1 LLAVYA
7 LTLMVSALLLFLVQP
22 MFAKMVLPSLG
33 GTPAVWNTCMVF
45 FQGMLLAGYGYAH
58 LGAKFL
64 TPKRQAGLHV
74 VLLAVSLLAL
84 PIAPR
89 YVDPGTAAPIPW
101 LIGLLLVSLG
111 IPFFMLSASAPLLQ
125 RWFAASGHAH
135 ARDPYFLYG
144 ASNLGSLA
152 ALIGY
157 PLLMEPLFR
166 LGQQSSLWS
175 MGYALL
181 VILVAV
187 AAWLLKR
194 AVGNKPA
201 EIPADAPVLDD
212 TPVTTA
218 RRLRWIALAFVP
230 SSLLLGVTTYITTD
244 LAAVPLLWVV
254 PLAIYL
260 LTFVIVFARK
270 PLLKHAWMV
279 RAQPFL
285 LLPVVMLLLWNQKT
299 MVWLM
304 APLHLVLFFA
314 CAMVCHG
321 ELAKDR
327 PAARHLTEF
336 YLWMSFGGVL
346 GGMFNALVAPIV
358 FSNVH
363 EYPIAVA
370 LACMLRP
377 YLERQPAGPRA
388 WITDLVLPG
397 ILAVGLTIYTVKFA
411 WAGDTGPT
419 PATMM
424 IVSIAIGLLIY
435 ACRLR
440 PLRFGLAV
448 GAVLLAGTLSADG
461 PVPVLLAERSFFGVH
476 KISLDEA
483 GTYKL
488 LTHGTTIHGAQA
500 TDPEDAKEPLTYY
513 HFEGPLGQIAE
524 MMDTRLKD
532 HRIGAVGLGSG
543 AVSCY
548 AEAGIRLTFFEID
561 PVVVR
566 FASNPKYFSYV
577 SDCGATRPDFVI
589 GDARLTLARQP
600 DGVFTLLILDA
611 FSSDAIPLHLVTR
624 EAMQLYLA
632 KLAPDGVIAFHIS
645 NRYLD
650 LSPVLAAIIREL
662 GLVARIS
669 NEAELD
675 EEESRANKR
684 YPATWVA
691 IARKP
696 ELLGPLW
703 TAGNWAEL
711 KEKPGVGAWT
721 DDFSNILSVLTIRTK
736 ND

>member
-1 LLAVYA
+1 LLAIYA
-7 LTLMVSALLLFLVQP
+7 STLMVSALLLFLVQP

-45 FQGMLLAGYGYAH
+45 FQAMLLGGYAYAH
-58 LGAKFL
+58 LGTKFL
-64 TPKRQAGLHV
+64 TPKRQAGVHV
-74 VLLAVSLLAL
+74 VLLAVSLIAL

-101 LIGLLLVSLG
+101 LIGLLFVSLG
-111 IPFFMLSASAPLLQ
+111 VPFFMLSASAPLLQ

-157 PLLMEPLFR
+157 PLLMEPLLR
-166 LGQQSSLWS
+166 LGQQSTLWS
-175 MGYALL
+175 IGYELL
-181 VILVAV
+181 VVLIAIS
-187 AAWLLKR
+187 AWMLKR
-194 AVGNKPA
+194 AVGNQPA
-201 EIPADAPVLDD
+201 AAAPDAVALDDAPV
-212 TPVTTA
+212 TNT
-218 RRLRWIALAFVP
+218 RRLHWIALAFVP

-260 LTFVIVFARK
+260 LTFVIVFARR
-270 PLLKHAWMV
+270 PLLKHPWMV

-304 APLHLVLFFA
+304 APLHLLLFFA

-346 GGMFNALVAPIV
+346 GGMFNALVAPVV

-377 YLERQPAGPRA
+377 YLETKPAGPRA
-388 WITDLVLPG
+388 WIVDLALPG
-397 ILAVGLTIYTVKFA
+397 ILALGLCIYAVKFA
-411 WAGDTGPT
+411 WDGSGPT
-419 PATMM
+419 PVTMM
-424 IVSIAIGLLIY
+424 IVSIAVGLLIY

-476 KISLDEA
+476 KISLDEEGA
-483 GTYKL
+483 YKL

-500 TDPEDAKEPLTYY
+500 TDPEDAKQPLTYY
-513 HFEGPLGQIAE
+513 HYEGPLGQIAQ
-524 MMDTRLKD
+524 MLDTRLQGK
-532 HRIGAVGLGSG
+532 RIGAVGLGSG

-548 AEAGIRLTFFEID
+548 ADPGIRLTFFEID
-561 PVVVR
+561 PVVVA
-566 FASNPKYFSYV
+566 FASDPKYFSYV
-577 SDCGATRPDFVI
+577 SECGATRPDFVV
-589 GDARLTLARQP
+589 GDARLTLAREP
-600 DGVFTLLILDA
+600 DGAFSLLILDA
-611 FSSDAIPLHLVTR
+611 FSSDAIPLHLVTK

-669 NEAELD
+669 DESDLD
-675 EEESRANKR
+675 EEEGRANLR

-696 ELLGPLW
+696 EELGQLW
-703 TAGNWAEL
+703 TAGNWTEL
-711 KEKPGVGAWT
+711 QERQGIGAWT

-736 ND
+736 DD